1 LDHFKKV
8 NDSYGHAAGDQV
20 LKSVTQL
27 VCSMLRS
34 ADVFGR
40 YGGEEFVI
48 LLPMTNAQEAYT
60 LAERIR
66 KNVELLRVPSEN
78 GAVVVT
84 LSTGIVE
91 LVHNSQPDTV
101 ESLIRDADSLMYSA
115 KQAGR
120 NRIAINA

>member
-1 LDHFKKV
+1 
-8 NDSYGHAAGDQV
+8 
-20 LKSVTQL
+20 
-27 VCSMLRS
+27 MLRS

-48 LLPMTNAQEAYT
+48 LLPMTNAQEAYA

-66 KNVELLRVPSEN
+66 KNVELLRVPSER
-78 GAVVVT
+78 GSVAVT

-101 ESLIRDADSLMYSA
+101 ESLIRYADSLMYSA